1 MTGLKRRKAGYAVR
15 AWLFSAF
22 VLVVPAGALPSPA
35 RGLPLPARD
44 ESPLGR
50 VLTSLY
56 NHGEPGVVQV
66 IARRPVGPCARS
78 ADGWERS
85 ETVRPVRVT
94 LRSTGVV
101 MDREG
106 RILACADGAQPA
118 DSITVVSSDGRR
130 RVARFLTQDVPSG
143 LALLA
148 VHDPVG
154 LVPGFGAELVEPLHE
169 GDWVVVHGFQGAAGA
184 LELRL
189 GRMQRVLTAAGPSQR
204 AFRVAMAGSGG
215 ACGSAVFDGFGRLR
229 GMVVNVGVK
238 EDADAFVGGYPAA
251 LSYLLESDQVSALS
265 RPGLLGLYESMRQ
278 NADHPVGFLG
288 VQVALVDSAATPDS
302 EGRALSSGPVT
313 ISRIMRGSPA
323 EIAGLRAGDQIVS
336 FDGVPV
342 GRVEH
347 VTERIAPLTPGA
359 IVRVGVLRQG
369 APLVLTAEVGDR
381 TSMQWLERQ
390 MRLNQGLH
398 VQLRD
403 RMARQERYLRLLERL
418 EDRYR

>member
-1 MTGLKRRKAGYAVR
+1 MTSRKRRSLGLSARVLLASAVVW
-15 AWLFSAF
+15 A
-22 VLVVPAGALPSPA
+22 VLAAASPSLT

-50 VLTSLY
+50 VLASLY

-66 IARRPVGPCARS
+66 IARRPVGPCAGS
-78 ADGWERS
+78 ADGWKRS
-85 ETVRPVRVT
+85 ETARPVRVT

-118 DSITVVSSDGRR
+118 DSITVVSADGQR

-143 LALLA
+143 LALLV
-148 VHDPVG
+148 VHDAVG
-154 LVPGFGAELVEPLHE
+154 LVPCFGAEPLEPLDD
-169 GDWVVVHGFQGAAGA
+169 GDWVVVHGFQDTAGA

-204 AFRVAMAGSGG
+204 AFRVAMSGSGG

-229 GMVVNVGVK
+229 GMVVNVGVR
-238 EDADAFVGGYPAA
+238 EDADAFVGGCPAA

-288 VQVALVDSAATPDS
+288 VQVALVDSTAMS
-302 EGRALSSGPVT
+302 VGEGRALSSGPVT

-323 EIAGLRAGDQIVS
+323 EIAGLRAGDQIAS

-359 IVRVGVLRQG
+359 VVRVGVLRQG

-403 RMARQERYLRLLERL
+403 RMGKQERYLRLLERL